1 MFLLFIQ
8 STHVSYTT
16 EMNQFLD
23 ELEVVVSR
31 ISVAANNGLIMVEQ
45 SLFDIESIVQ
55 DVVYLYDL
63 LPTHKA
69 ESLVQSL
76 CDLHMWLS
84 TKVDRVQRGRP
95 RIGVSESQLSML
107 LSFQFPLKDIA
118 RLLQVSVSTV

>member
-1 MFLLFIQ
+1 MFQYYMFLLFIQ

-31 ISVAANNGLIMVEQ
+31 ISVAANNGSIMVEQ

-63 LPTHKA
+63 LLTDKA
-69 ESLVQSL
+69 ESLHGS
-76 CDLHMWLS
+76 
-84 TKVDRVQRGRP
+84 
-95 RIGVSESQLSML
+95 
-107 LSFQFPLKDIA
+107 
-118 RLLQVSVSTV
+118 